1 MRPLF
6 LLIWISAVVHA
17 AYASEKRYIEFD
29 GTRYYLADEQAN
41 ERESLREY
49 VPTGQ
54 LVTAWDELVS
64 VRTIKGL
71 TDAKAY
77 AANLQRIVLSSSPL
91 AQCVV
96 AQKKKVIIVDFL
108 TWPEDM
114 SYGEFNMMKV
124 VSSKAG
130 LTISQ
135 YARKWRGDD
144 WGEKLKAERMRLYDV
159 VYDAS
164 FEEETEPISE
174 GSAAPE
180 RAAGTEN
187 GVSTENDTE
196 NGVRHRKQGLGDW
209 GSPVRTVRWLRKL
222 M

>member
-1 MRPLF
+1 MRHLF
-6 LLIWISAVVHA
+6 ILIWISAVLCAAHA
-17 AYASEKRYIEFD
+17 DEKRYVEFD
-29 GTRYYLADEQAN
+29 GTRYYLGDEQAN
-41 ERESLREY
+41 ERESLKEY

-54 LVTAWDELVS
+54 LVTDWNELVS

-108 TWPEDM
+108 TWPQDM
-114 SYGEFNMMKV
+114 SYGEFNLMKV

-130 LTISQ
+130 LTVFQ

-144 WGEKLKAERMRLYDV
+144 WGDKLKAERMRLYDIL
-159 VYDAS
+159 YGAS
-164 FEEETEPISE
+164 FEEGKEPNQPPQTTPV
-174 GSAAPE
+174 SAP
-180 RAAGTEN
+180 R
-187 GVSTENDTE
+187 
-196 NGVRHRKQGLGDW
+196 
-209 GSPVRTVRWLRKL
+209 
-222 M
+222 